1 MLKYVTTAVALKCLS
16 AGPAMRRLYRR
27 MGNSVGNR
35 RRSSGVMPNYYVE
48 RFNRTVRIANQF
60 NIVKD
65 GDRIVE
71 LGTGWLHW
79 EALSLRLLW
88 DVNAVLYDVWDNRQ
102 LGALKNYWGQLGRL
116 LGKDVT
122 LTKEQLR
129 RARSILEVVAKVES
143 FEELYKKLNLRYTV
157 NADGSLFEFPNDSF
171 DLVVSAGVLEHVDKD
186 AVPAFV
192 SEMYRILRPG
202 GTALQS
208 IDISDHLAHYDSSV
222 SKKRYLSYSD
232 RSWRLLFENKVQYI
246 NRIQRKEWMD
256 LFRRA
261 GFDVME
267 EDSRYVDIDNVEIS
281 SKYSRMSQADLG
293 CTTLRV
299 TLRKP

>member
-1 MLKYVTTAVALKCLS
+1 MLDTLVGVKQLVKAVQLS
-16 AGPAMRRLYRR
+16 ASLGVAQLIDHRGDARLHR
-27 MGNSVGNR
+27 
-35 RRSSGVMPNYYVE
+35 
-48 RFNRTVRIANQF
+48 
-60 NIVKD
+60 
-65 GDRIVE
+65 
-71 LGTGWLHW
+71 
-79 EALSLRLLW
+79 AL
-88 DVNAVLYDVWDNRQ
+88 
-102 LGALKNYWGQLGRL
+102 
-116 LGKDVT
+116 
-122 LTKEQLR
+122 
-129 RARSILEVVAKVES
+129 
-143 FEELYKKLNLRYTV
+143 
-157 NADGSLFEFPNDSF
+157 
-171 DLVVSAGVLEHVDKD
+171 SAGVLEHVDKD

-299 TLRKP
+299 TFRKP